1 MVYLWNPK
9 ITLWLL
15 QFILLGGTDRSIPI
29 SHWTGLSLIWLHTT
43 VCAAN
48 LTQIHQNSYLNPA
61 EKWPIPID
69 QVDKSVS
76 DGVAK
81 MATRIGVS
89 LLQQPNSWVLRY
101 NHWYTRSKLSTNFLF
116 KTKYYA
122 FLRSPHFLI
131 VQHSSFALLASE
143 GKRIGGIK
151 KHDFSF

>member
-1 MVYLWNPK
+1 MVFFWNPK

-15 QFILLGGTDRSIPI
+15 QLILLGGTDRSIPI

-43 VCAAN
+43 VRAAN

-61 EKWPIPID
+61 EKWP

-101 NHWYTRSKLSTNFLF
+101 NHWYPKIQID
-116 KTKYYA
+116 
-122 FLRSPHFLI
+122 HC
-131 VQHSSFALLASE
+131 
-143 GKRIGGIK
+143 
-151 KHDFSF
+151 